1 MNTDQLKDMQ
11 EVVEDAKANALRF
24 PEISLDDLEALVKLG
39 FECLKLR
46 EQQRWI
52 PVSERLPDD
61 GQEVLFESVK
71 YAKETLL
78 GEFIAQTKNF
88 FSGEKE
94 GYYDNIYSVT
104 DGQVTRWMPLPEAPA
119 GEQA

>member
-1 MNTDQLKDMQ
+1 MNAGELKDMQ

-46 EQQRWI
+46 EAQRWI
-52 PVSERLPDD
+52 PVSERLPEFEEKVLIRYSGVALEAIRVDEFDD
-61 GQEVLFESVK
+61 DAQEDFAWWSDP
-71 YAKETLL
+71 YD
-78 GEFIAQTKNF
+78 GEWLNF
-88 FSGEKE
+88 CE
-94 GYYDNIYSVT
+94 VT
-104 DGQVTRWMPLPEAPA
+104 HWMPLPEAPA